1 MLTCILNC
9 DEIYNAEAKVRK
21 DDGVSNGE
29 NEL

>member
-9 DEIYNAEAKVRK
+9 DEMYNAEAKVGK